1 MDIEE
6 IKSSMQSAKEYAEE
20 AIDNIDSLDIDK
32 KLSEYNNV
40 EIFDEFVKRAK
51 SILIRVDTI

>member
-1 MDIEE
+1 MDIDD
-6 IKSSMQSAKEYAEE
+6 IRNSMQSAKEYAEE

-40 EIFDEFVKRAK
+40 EIFDEFVSRFK
-51 SILIRVDTI
+51 SILINN